1 MTETRE
7 RIGMGNGPR
16 LLAALPCEDAA
27 LSAAMADGR
36 ISVQRIFYDVYAM
49 EFPAAFDHMN
59 VATVWMG
66 GQGDVDY
73 PVGVRLSGP
82 DGSVIV
88 EAQAVYVGAP
98 LPRTAVIVSHL
109 STDGLSLV
117 LPSPGRYSVD
127 VLLDGVPEATFPVY
141 VLMPPAPQPV
151 AEEGSDGQG

>member
-1 MTETRE
+1 MAEMRE
-7 RIGMGNGPR
+7 HTGMGNGPS

-36 ISVQRIFYDVYAM
+36 ITVQRLFYDVYGM
-49 EFPAAFDHMN
+49 EFPAAFDQMN

-66 GQGDVDY
+66 GQVDVEY

-88 EAQAVYVGAP
+88 EAHAVYVGAP
-98 LPRTAVIVSHL
+98 LPRTAAIVSHL

-127 VLLDGVPEATFPVY
+127 VLLDGVPETTFPIY
-141 VLMPPAPQPV
+141 VLMPPARRP
-151 AEEGSDGQG
+151 AEGVTDGQD